1 MTPQEAFARLRGS
14 VEFEAIMK
22 EAAEKRPLIFPMDP
36 KQPFEQEAAKAMYQS
51 GMQNGFDLLYQ
62 WLRGKHG

>member
-1 MTPQEAFARLRGS
+1 MILPEILARLRSS
-14 VEFEAIMK
+14 VEFQQAMK
-22 EAAEKRPLIFPMDP
+22 EAAEMRPLIFPMDP

>member
-1 MTPQEAFARLRGS
+1 MNNEIMARLRAIA
-14 VEFEAIMK
+14 EFQQAMK
-22 EAAEKRPLIFPMDP
+22 EAAEMRPLIYPMDP
-36 KQPFEQEAAKAMYQS
+36 TQPLEQGAAKAMYQS

>member
-1 MTPQEAFARLRGS
+1 MTSQEALIRLRGT

>member
-1 MTPQEAFARLRGS
+1 MNNEIMARLRATA
-14 VEFEAIMK
+14 EFQQAMK
-22 EAAEKRPLIFPMDP
+22 EAAAMRPTILPMDP

>member
-1 MTPQEAFARLRGS
+1 MNLPEALGRLRS
-14 VEFEAIMK
+14 TAEFQIIMT
-22 EAAEKRPLIFPMDP
+22 EAAKMRPSLFPMDP
-36 KQPFEQEAAKAMYQS
+36 KQPLEQEAVKAMYDS

>member
-1 MTPQEAFARLRGS
+1 
-14 VEFEAIMK
+14 MK

-36 KQPFEQEAAKAMYQS
+36 KRPFEQEAAKAMYDS